1 MHVGLESF
9 DGALEGEGLD
19 QQRDHDH
26 VGEQRS
32 EPDHVA
38 ALVEAAPEGP
48 EYSNIKLTI
57 YDQLTLIT

>member
-1 MHVGLESF
+1 MHVGLESL
-9 DGALEGEGLD
+9 DGALQGECLD

-38 ALVEAAPEGP
+38 ALVEASPNVNKIFVNSKYRVG
-48 EYSNIKLTI
+48 LVV
-57 YDQLTLIT
+57 